1 MDLIQRKGAVREK
14 EKRGVGLR
22 ERVRGIDKI
31 KKGKRKGGERLTA
44 V

>member
-1 MDLIQRKGAVREK
+1 M
-14 EKRGVGLR
+14 R

-31 KKGKRKGGERLTA
+31 KKERERGRKKGEGERLTA